1 MDATSVS
8 RALRDARV
16 NAALS
21 WTVLAGVAAAAA
33 ASAVSDPVWAG
44 LAACVALLGVLPA
57 VIRRSPR
64 SMLPFELLALAA
76 LPVLARALDVPGPSR
91 ATTYFAVAAVALVLA
106 VELDAF
112 TAVEMNVPFAL
123 LFVVLATVAA
133 AGVWAVARYA
143 VDVLLGTTFLLP
155 PRPATEA
162 ALEAI
167 EEALMVEFLLS
178 TVVGVG
184 AGGVFELYFRRVARP
199 RERLPGVERP

>member
-1 MDATSVS
+1 MDATPVS
-8 RALRDARV
+8 EALRDARV

-21 WTVLAGVAAAAA
+21 WTVLASVAAAAA
-33 ASAVSDPVWAG
+33 ASAVADPVWAG
-44 LAACVALLGVLPA
+44 LAACVALLGALPA
-57 VIRRSPR
+57 LVRRSLR

-76 LPVLARALDVPGPSR
+76 LPVLARALDIPGPGR

-143 VDVLLGTTFLLP
+143 VDVVLGTSFLLP

-162 ALEAI
+162 ALAAV

-184 AGGVFELYFRRVARP
+184 AGGP
-199 RERLPGVERP
+199 RSP